1 MQRQSLLSI
10 GSWKPT
16 TTYPAFSQSDLL
28 SIIPK
33 VREPIHVVQDESNG
47 RLGLSLAGQTFPTSG
62 TENTG
67 FRLMATLPAL
77 YPEWLG
83 ERSFAEVHSVRFP
96 YIAGAMFRG
105 IASAD
110 MVIEMAKAKM
120 IGFFGAAGLH
130 LNDIEKAINKI
141 KTAIGKSGLS
151 WGSNL
156 IYSPNEPEL
165 EEQVVDLYLRQGV
178 KRISASAFMTLT
190 PSVVR
195 YACTGLSADNNGK
208 IHRKNFIFAKLS
220 RPEVAQLFMLPAPK
234 QILDL
239 LVAQGKITNSE
250 AILASKIPVAED
262 ITVEADSG
270 GHTDNRTLTALFPT
284 ILAMRDKISSK
295 KGYDRPIRI
304 GAAGGLGTPSSIAA
318 AFSMGAAYVLTGSVN
333 QSAVESGLS
342 REGRE
347 MLAQAGVADVTMA
360 PAADMFELGV
370 KVQVLKRGTMFSNRA
385 ANLYTIYSENSSIDT
400 IPKDVKIRL
409 EKEVFHAPIEKIW
422 SDTRDFFS
430 RRDPTQIEKAEKNPK
445 HRMAL
450 IFKWYLG
457 NSAIWAIHGDSTH
470 RIDYQICC
478 GPSMGAFNTW
488 VKGSFLEK
496 PENRRVSDIALNLL
510 EGAAV
515 VTRAQQMRSYGV
527 PVPGEAFNFKPRPL
541 SYNHTYNETI

>member
-1 MQRQSLLSI
+1 MQSQPLSSKD
-10 GSWKPT
+10 SWKPI
-16 TTYPAFSQSDLL
+16 TTYPAFSQRDLL
-28 SIIPK
+28 SVIPL
-33 VREPIHVVQDESNG
+33 VREVVHVVQEVSSG
-47 RLGLSLAGQTFPTSG
+47 RIGLAIAGQVCPPTEL
-62 TENTG
+62 ENAE

-83 ERSFAEVHSVRFP
+83 DRSFLEVHAVRFP
-96 YIAGAMFRG
+96 YVSGAMFRG

-110 MVIEMAKAKM
+110 MVIEMAKAGM
-120 IGFFGAAGLH
+120 IGFFGAAGLS
-130 LNDIEKAINKI
+130 LKDIEKAIHKI
-141 KTAIGKSGLS
+141 KTAIGESGLS

-165 EEQVVDLYLRQGV
+165 EEKVVDLYLNEGV
-178 KRISASAFMTLT
+178 KWASASAFMKLT
-190 PSVVR
+190 PNVVR
-195 YACTGLSADNNGK
+195 YAGTGLSADNQGR

-220 RPEVAQLFMLPAPK
+220 RPEVARLFMSPAPK

-239 LVAQGKITNSE
+239 LVTQGKLTQRE
-250 AILASKIPVAED
+250 AILASQIPVAED

-270 GHTDNRTLTALFPT
+270 GHTDNRPLTALLPT
-284 ILAMRDKISSK
+284 ILSLRDEISSENR
-295 KGYDRPIRI
+295 YARPIRI

-347 MLAQAGVADVTMA
+347 MLALADIADMTMA

-385 ANLYTIYSENSSIDT
+385 ANLYKIYSENSSIDT
-400 IPKDVKIRL
+400 IPEDVKTRL
-409 EKEVFHAPIEKIW
+409 EKDVFHAPFEKIW
-422 SDTRDFFS
+422 AATRDFFS
-430 RRDPTQIEKAEKNPK
+430 RRNPSEIEKAEKNPK
-445 HRMAL
+445 HLMAL

-457 NSAIWAIHGDSTH
+457 NTAIWAIQGDPAH
-470 RIDYQICC
+470 KIDYQICC

-515 VTRAQQMRSYGV
+515 VTRAQQVRSYGV
-527 PVPGEAFNFKPRPL
+527 PVPGEAFNFRPRPL
-541 SYNHTYNETI
+541 SYNNAS

>member
-1 MQRQSLLSI
+1 MQCQPLSSI

-16 TTYPAFSQSDLL
+16 TTYPAFSKNDLL
-28 SIIPK
+28 SVIPR
-33 VREPIHVVQDESNG
+33 VREPVHVIQEKSNG
-47 RLGLSLAGQTFPTSG
+47 QLGLSLSGLAFPVTA
-62 TENTG
+62 TENSE

-83 ERSFAEVHSVRFP
+83 DRSFSEVHSVRFP
-96 YIAGAMFRG
+96 YVAGAMFRG
-105 IASAD
+105 IASAN
-110 MVIEMAKAKM
+110 MVIEIARAGM
-120 IGFFGAAGLH
+120 IGFFGAAGLS
-130 LNDIEKAINKI
+130 LTNIEKAINTI
-141 KTAIGKSGLS
+141 KTAIGDSGLS

-156 IYSPNEPEL
+156 IHSPNEPDL
-165 EEQVVDLYLRQGV
+165 EEKVVDLYLQEKVRRV
-178 KRISASAFMTLT
+178 SASAFMRLT
-190 PSVVR
+190 PNVVR

-220 RPEVAQLFMLPAPK
+220 RPEVARLFMLPAPK

-239 LVAQGKITNSE
+239 LVAQGKLTTLE
-250 AILASKIPVAED
+250 ATLASEIPVAED

-284 ILAMRDKISSK
+284 ILTIRDEISSE
-295 KGYDRPIRI
+295 KGYERPIRI

-342 REGRE
+342 PEGRE
-347 MLAQAGVADVTMA
+347 MLALAGVADVTMA

-385 ANLYTIYSENSSIDT
+385 ANLYTIYKANNSIDT
-400 IPKDVKIRL
+400 IPQDVKTRL
-409 EKEVFHAPIEKIW
+409 EKDVFHAPIEKVW

-430 RRDPTQIEKAEKNPK
+430 RRDPAQIEKAEKNPK
-445 HRMAL
+445 HLMGL

-457 NSAIWAIHGDSTH
+457 NSAIWAIAGDSSH

-488 VKGSFLEK
+488 VKGSYLEK
-496 PENRRVSDIALNLL
+496 VENRTVSDIALNLL

-515 VTRAQQMRSYGV
+515 VTRAQQFRSYGV
-527 PVPGEAFNFKPRPL
+527 PVPGKAFNFTPRPL
-541 SYNHTYNETI
+541 SYNIES

>member
-1 MQRQSLLSI
+1 MQCQPLSSI

-16 TTYPAFSQSDLL
+16 TTYPAFSQNDLL
-28 SIIPK
+28 SVIPQ
-33 VREPIHVVQDESNG
+33 VREPVHVVQEKSSG
-47 RLGLSLAGQTFPTSG
+47 RMGLSLSGQLFPASS
-62 TENTG
+62 TE
-67 FRLMATLPAL
+67 FRLMATLPAI

-83 ERSFAEVHSVRFP
+83 DRSFSEVHSVRFP
-96 YIAGAMFRG
+96 YVAGAMFRG

-110 MVIEMAKAKM
+110 MVIEMARAGM
-120 IGFFGAAGLH
+120 IGFFGAAGLS
-130 LNDIEKAINKI
+130 LTDIEKAINTI
-141 KTAIGKSGLS
+141 KTAIGESGLS

-156 IYSPNEPEL
+156 IHSPNEPDL
-165 EEQVVDLYLRQGV
+165 EEKVVDLYLQEKVRRV
-178 KRISASAFMTLT
+178 SASAFMRLT
-190 PSVVR
+190 PNIVR

-220 RPEVAQLFMLPAPK
+220 RPEVARLFMLPAPK

-239 LVAQGKITNSE
+239 LVAQEKLTPLE
-250 AILASKIPVAED
+250 ATLASEIPVTED

-284 ILAMRDKISSK
+284 ILTIRDEISSE
-295 KGYDRPIRI
+295 KGYERPIRI

-333 QSAVESGLS
+333 QAAVESGLS
-342 REGRE
+342 PEGRE
-347 MLAQAGVADVTMA
+347 MLALAGVADVTMA

-385 ANLYTIYSENSSIDT
+385 ANLYTIYKANNSIDT
-400 IPKDVKIRL
+400 IPQDVKTRL
-409 EKEVFHAPIEKIW
+409 EKDVFHAPIEKVW
-422 SDTRDFFS
+422 SETRDFFA
-430 RRDPTQIEKAEKNPK
+430 RRDPAQIEKAEKNPK
-445 HRMAL
+445 HLMGL

-457 NSAIWAIHGDSTH
+457 NSAIWAIAGDSSH

-488 VKGSFLEK
+488 VKGSYLEK
-496 PENRRVSDIALNLL
+496 VENRTVSDIALNLL

-515 VTRAQQMRSYGV
+515 VTRAQQFRSYGV
-527 PVPGEAFNFKPRPL
+527 PVPGKAFNFTPRPL
-541 SYNHTYNETI
+541 SYNIES

>member
-1 MQRQSLLSI
+1 MQSQHLSSI
-10 GSWKPT
+10 GFWEST

-28 SIIPK
+28 SVIPI
-33 VREPIHVVQDESNG
+33 VREPVHVVQEGLNG
-47 RLGLSLAGQTFPTSG
+47 RMGLSLSGQVSFASG
-62 TENTG
+62 MRNEG

-83 ERSFAEVHSVRFP
+83 ERSFLEVHSVRFP

-110 MVIEMAKAKM
+110 MVIEMAKAGM
-120 IGFFGAAGLH
+120 IGFFGAAGLP
-130 LNDIEKAINKI
+130 LKEIEKAINKI
-141 KTAIGKSGLS
+141 KNAIGDSGLS

-156 IYSPNEPEL
+156 IHSPNDPEL
-165 EEQVVDLYLRQGV
+165 EDEVVDLYLKKGV
-178 KRISASAFMTLT
+178 KRVSAAAFMTLT
-190 PSVVR
+190 PNVVR
-195 YACTGLSADNNGK
+195 YACKGLSTDNNGR

-220 RPEVAQLFMLPAPK
+220 RPEVAQLFMSPAPK

-239 LVAQGKITNSE
+239 LVAQGKLTKAE

-270 GHTDNRTLTALFPT
+270 GHTDNRPLTALFPT
-284 ILAMRDKISSK
+284 ILAMRNEISSQ
-295 KGYDRPIRI
+295 KGYERPIRI

-347 MLAQAGVADVTMA
+347 MLAMADVADMTMA

-385 ANLYTIYSENSSIDT
+385 ANLYTIYSENSAIDT
-400 IPKDVKIRL
+400 IPQDVRARL
-409 EKEVFHAPIEKIW
+409 EKDVFHAPLEKIW
-422 SDTRDFFS
+422 ADTRNFFS
-430 RRDPTQIEKAEKNPK
+430 TRDPAEIEKAEKNPK
-445 HRMAL
+445 HLMGL

-457 NSAIWAIHGDSTH
+457 NSAMWAIQGDPTH
-470 RIDYQICC
+470 KIDYQICC

-488 VKGSFLEK
+488 VKGSYLEK
-496 PENRRVSDIALNLL
+496 SENRTVADIALNLL

-515 VTRAQQMRSYGV
+515 LTRAQQVRSYGV
-527 PVPGEAFNFKPRPL
+527 PVPGEAFDFKPRPL
-541 SYNHTYNETI
+541 SCNHVS

>member
-1 MQRQSLLSI
+1 MQCQPLSSI

-16 TTYPAFSQSDLL
+16 TTYPAFSKNDLL
-28 SIIPK
+28 SVIPR
-33 VREPIHVVQDESNG
+33 VREPVHVIQEKSNG
-47 RLGLSLAGQTFPTSG
+47 QLGLSLSGLAFPVTA
-62 TENTG
+62 TENSE

-83 ERSFAEVHSVRFP
+83 DRSFSEVHSVRFP
-96 YIAGAMFRG
+96 YVAGAMFRG
-105 IASAD
+105 IASAN

-120 IGFFGAAGLH
+120 IGFFGAAGLS
-130 LNDIEKAINKI
+130 LTNIEKAINTI
-141 KTAIGKSGLS
+141 KTAIGDSGLS

-156 IYSPNEPEL
+156 IHSPNEPDL
-165 EEQVVDLYLRQGV
+165 EEKVVDLYLQEKVRRV
-178 KRISASAFMTLT
+178 SASAFMRLT
-190 PSVVR
+190 PNVVR

-220 RPEVAQLFMLPAPK
+220 RPEVARLFMLPAPK

-239 LVAQGKITNSE
+239 LVAQGKLTTLE
-250 AILASKIPVAED
+250 ATLASEIPVAED

-284 ILAMRDKISSK
+284 ILTIRDEISSE
-295 KGYDRPIRI
+295 KGYERPIRI

-342 REGRE
+342 PEGRE
-347 MLAQAGVADVTMA
+347 MLALAGVADVTMA

-385 ANLYTIYSENSSIDT
+385 ANLYTIYKANNSIDT
-400 IPKDVKIRL
+400 IPQDVKTRL
-409 EKEVFHAPIEKIW
+409 EKDVFHAPIEKVW

-430 RRDPTQIEKAEKNPK
+430 RRDPAQIEKAEKNPK
-445 HRMAL
+445 HLMGL

-457 NSAIWAIHGDSTH
+457 NSAIWAIAGDSSH

-488 VKGSFLEK
+488 VKGSYLEK
-496 PENRRVSDIALNLL
+496 VENRTVSDIALNLL

-515 VTRAQQMRSYGV
+515 VTRAQQFRSYGV
-527 PVPGEAFNFKPRPL
+527 PVPGKAFNFTPRPL
-541 SYNHTYNETI
+541 SYNIES

>member
-1 MQRQSLLSI
+1 MQCQPLSSI

-16 TTYPAFSQSDLL
+16 TTYPAFSKNDLL
-28 SIIPK
+28 SVIPR
-33 VREPIHVVQDESNG
+33 VREPVHVIQEKSNG
-47 RLGLSLAGQTFPTSG
+47 QLGLSLSGLAFPVTA
-62 TENTG
+62 TENSE

-83 ERSFAEVHSVRFP
+83 ERSFLEVHSVCFP
-96 YIAGAMFRG
+96 YVAGAMFRG

-120 IGFFGAAGLH
+120 IGFFGAAGLS
-130 LNDIEKAINKI
+130 LTNIEKAINTI
-141 KTAIGKSGLS
+141 KTAIGDSGLS

-156 IYSPNEPEL
+156 IHSPNEPDL
-165 EEQVVDLYLRQGV
+165 EEKVVDLYLQEKVRRV
-178 KRISASAFMTLT
+178 SASAFMRLT
-190 PSVVR
+190 PNVVR

-220 RPEVAQLFMLPAPK
+220 RPEVARLFMLPAPK

-239 LVAQGKITNSE
+239 LVAQGKLTTLE
-250 AILASKIPVAED
+250 ATLASEIPVAED

-284 ILAMRDKISSK
+284 ILTIRDEISSE
-295 KGYDRPIRI
+295 KGYERPIRI

-342 REGRE
+342 PEGRE
-347 MLAQAGVADVTMA
+347 MLALAGVADVTMA

-385 ANLYTIYSENSSIDT
+385 ANLYTIYKANNSIDT
-400 IPKDVKIRL
+400 IPQDVKTRL
-409 EKEVFHAPIEKIW
+409 EKDVFHAPIEKVW

-430 RRDPTQIEKAEKNPK
+430 RRDPAQIEKAEKNPK
-445 HRMAL
+445 HLMGL

-457 NSAIWAIHGDSTH
+457 NSAIWAIAGDSSH

-488 VKGSFLEK
+488 VKGSYLEK
-496 PENRRVSDIALNLL
+496 VENRTVSDIALNLL

-515 VTRAQQMRSYGV
+515 VTRAQQFRSYGV
-527 PVPGEAFNFKPRPL
+527 PVPGKAFNFTPRPL
-541 SYNHTYNETI
+541 SYNIES